1 MLRPFSYLFSLLV
14 LVTLCSCSSPSGT
27 DQMASALCDCMKPL
41 AVAYSEMEN
50 LDTESSNMEDLEN
63 LMNRLESQADRTDA
77 CIDQLEEKYGEALE
91 TEQTDIETAM
101 NDACPE
107 VMSLL
112 QRTGI
117 E

>member
-1 MLRPFSYLFSLLV
+1 
-14 LVTLCSCSSPSGT
+14 
-27 DQMASALCDCMKPL
+27 MASDLCDCMKPL
-41 AVAYSEMEN
+41 AAAYSEMED

-91 TEQTDIETAM
+91 TEQTNIETAM
-101 NDACPE
+101 GKVCPE
-107 VMSLL
+107 VMTLL
-112 QRTGI
+112 EPTGM